1 MAEKKEN
8 RYVTLLLTLVLSMA
22 VGAVFMMIVGYHP
35 LEAYIQ
41 LFKGAFVGKV
51 NLGTTLQ
58 KFVPILLTGVGFSIA
73 AKVGCF
79 NAGIEGELYLGA
91 IAAAWAG
98 HYLHGIPAPLHL
110 IICFMTAAAAGALW
124 AAIPAIKLPDFLA

>member
-51 NLGTTLQ
+51 NLVQ
-58 KFVPILLTGVGFSIA
+58 PCRNS
-73 AKVGCF
+73 CQS
-79 NAGIEGELYLGA
+79 
-91 IAAAWAG
+91 
-98 HYLHGIPAPLHL
+98 
-110 IICFMTAAAAGALW
+110 C
-124 AAIPAIKLPDFLA
+124 